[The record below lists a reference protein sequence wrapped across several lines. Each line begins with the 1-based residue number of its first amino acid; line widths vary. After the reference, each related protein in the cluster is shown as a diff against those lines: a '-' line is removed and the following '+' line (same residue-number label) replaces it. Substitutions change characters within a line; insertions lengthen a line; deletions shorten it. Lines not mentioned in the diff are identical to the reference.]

1 MGNFVIF
8 FGLRRINELYLP
20 YAFSCAKSKGSRG
33 IGDADAL
40 LSFLPFFMDCWET
53 GWPSE
58 STLNLPFFTDPPP
71 PLQELKIGENK
82 TETICTLEIT

>member
-1 MGNFVIF
+1 
-8 FGLRRINELYLP
+8 
-20 YAFSCAKSKGSRG
+20 
-33 IGDADAL
+33 
-40 LSFLPFFMDCWET
+40 MDCWET

-82 TETICTLEIT
+82 TEMVYTLWTTPLNISNQITVSPQWS